1 MKHYDFDKVIDRQGT
16 NDVKHE
22 LLQEYFG
29 CRDLLPLWVADMDF
43 ETPDFIRD
51 AIVRRIQHPIC
62 GYSVLPQ
69 GYWEVVGQWIESH
82 HQWHVER
89 EWMHFIPGIVKG
101 IGLVVNSLTT
111 PGDKV
116 IIQPPVYHPFRI
128 VPEGNGREII
138 YNPLIHREEDIYEID
153 FEGLERVCDEH
164 CRLLILANPHNPIG
178 ICWSRETLVRLAEFC
193 HSRGIIV
200 VSDEIHCDMAL
211 FGHKHI
217 PFASVSDKAAQTS
230 ITFQAPT
237 KTFNMAGMI
246 SSYCIVPSEEIR
258 KKFYS
263 WIDANEFASPNMF
276 SPLATV
282 AAFTQGEPWRKQMLS
297 YIEQNIFFVED
308 YCRRNL
314 PCIHPIRPQA
324 SFLVWLDCRGLH
336 LKHDRLVDLFVGH
349 AHLALNDGAMFGGE
363 GDGYMRLNVGV
374 PRVILEKALSQLKD
388 ACEESI

>member
-29 CRDLLPLWVADMDF
+29 SRDLLPLWVADMDF

-51 AIVRRIQHPIC
+51 AIVRRMQHPIC

-69 GYWEVVGQWIESH
+69 GYWDVIGQWIESH

-153 FEGLERVCDEH
+153 FEGR
-164 CRLLILANPHNPIG
+164 
-178 ICWSRETLVRLAEFC
+178 
-193 HSRGIIV
+193 
-200 VSDEIHCDMAL
+200 
-211 FGHKHI
+211 
-217 PFASVSDKAAQTS
+217 
-230 ITFQAPT
+230 
-237 KTFNMAGMI
+237 
-246 SSYCIVPSEEIR
+246 
-258 KKFYS
+258 
-263 WIDANEFASPNMF
+263 
-276 SPLATV
+276 
-282 AAFTQGEPWRKQMLS
+282 
-297 YIEQNIFFVED
+297 
-308 YCRRNL
+308 
-314 PCIHPIRPQA
+314 
-324 SFLVWLDCRGLH
+324 
-336 LKHDRLVDLFVGH
+336 
-349 AHLALNDGAMFGGE
+349 
-363 GDGYMRLNVGV
+363 
-374 PRVILEKALSQLKD
+374 
-388 ACEESI
+388 